1 MGRDATQA
9 IRQVAALMGIPANSG
24 PREVLS
30 AFSRQFS
37 AIAGKLD
44 EDKVA
49 LFDLV
54 FLEMLQ
60 GSPVDDRILLAE
72 QLAPIPNA
80 PPQLVI
86 DLAFDDEIAV
96 AGPLLKKSLRL
107 GEEALLAIASTK
119 GQGHLAA
126 IAVRETVP
134 EMISDVL
141 VSRGTPALII
151 IMVRNPGVRFA
162 PDTRT
167 RVVQTAFGNPDLF
180 VAIDGRSEFGRA
192 IMAAYEKGASYREGA
207 NGKTQLR
214 DADAEVAS
222 YIGKGEIERALAI
235 IAMEART
242 RHGVALKAYKEDT
255 ASSFVIIARAA
266 NLSWGTM
273 VGLLL
278 NHFGVTTSAHMINTS
293 RKLFDDTTRK
303 EALNT
308 TRILGLAEKTIG
320 H

>member
-9 IRQVAALMGIPANSG
+9 IRQVAALMNVPVNSE
-24 PREVLS
+24 PREVLA
-30 AFSRQFS
+30 AFLQQFS
-37 AIAGKLD
+37 AIAAKLD
-44 EDKVA
+44 EEKVA

-60 GSPVDDRILLAE
+60 GSPVDDRILLAQ

-80 PPQLVI
+80 PRQLVI

-96 AGPLLKKSLRL
+96 AGPLLRHSMRL
-107 GEEALLAIASTK
+107 DEEALLAIASTK
-119 GQGHLAA
+119 GHGHLAA
-126 IAVRETVP
+126 IAVREIVP
-134 EMISDVL
+134 ETISDVL
-141 VSRGTPALII
+141 VSRGTPGII
-151 IMVRNPGVRFA
+151 IVMVRNPGTRFA
-162 PDTRT
+162 ADTRT
-167 RVVQTAFGNPDLF
+167 RVVQLAFANPDLF
-180 VAIDGRSEFGRA
+180 VAIDLRSEFGRT

-207 NGKTQLR
+207 NGKTQMR

-222 YIGKGEIERALAI
+222 HVGKGEIDRALAI

-242 RHGVALKAYKEDT
+242 RHGVALRAYKEDT
-255 ASSFVIIARAA
+255 VSSFVIIARAA
-266 NLSWGTM
+266 NLSWGTI

-303 EALNT
+303 EAQNT

-320 H
+320 R